1 MYKLK
6 NKFNDF
12 VVSEFQKKDHF
23 WVTNISMETHYQM
36 TLILRNL
43 KFILF
48 LYSFSKYYCLCHLQ
62 ELQLIFHNCLTVKFV
77 LFLK

>member
-12 VVSEFQKKDHF
+12 VVWIWQKRTF
-23 WVTNISMETHYQM
+23 LEINISMETHNQM

-43 KFILF
+43 KFIF
-48 LYSFSKYYCLCHLQ
+48 FIYSFSKYFSPCHLQ
-62 ELQLIFHNCLTVKFV
+62 ELQLIFYNCLTVKIV